1 MRRSVTRRP
10 DRAVCESFWRA
21 RREGRLLDPATGRPW
36 ARRLTAW
43 LRALIDSVLA
53 ARLADRLER
62 LESVPPAKALSGKP
76 TLQDLAEHD
85 LITTGQWRALTAMVA
100 LNGVRVPIALR
111 RAAIPPA
118 IFKLYLRA
126 EPRLQAAFDRAK
138 RHAQQRHRKISA
150 AEAEEILAELSR
162 TDASLKAIL
171 RRRGH
176 SRRRVYE
183 GFLKRLWR
191 QPELRSRYLVARRAK
206 VARCQA
212 RFFALDDDTLI
223 ERGKRWIH
231 QEAHRVRSMHPVR
244 ERRRAAQQHR
254 EESL

>member
-1 MRRSVTRRP
+1 MTP
-10 DRAVCESFWRA
+10 AVCESFWRA
-21 RREGRLLDPATGRPW
+21 RCEGRLIDPATGRPW

-43 LRALIDSVLA
+43 LRSIIESALA

-62 LESVPPAKALSGKP
+62 LESSPLTKTLSGKP
-76 TLQDLAEHD
+76 TLQKLAEHD

-100 LNGVRVPIALR
+100 LNGMRVSIALR

-138 RHAQQRHRKISA
+138 RHAHQRHRKISA

-171 RRRGH
+171 RRRGY
-176 SRRRVYE
+176 SRRVYE

-231 QEAHRVRSMHPVR
+231 QEAHRIRAMQPMR
-244 ERRRAAQQHR
+244 ERRRAAQQYR